1 MKKVLSI
8 VFILYG
14 AFTGVAAQVPF
25 FQEYF
30 LLRKNESIQI
40 NAILQ
45 EKEGFMWYATSKGL
59 YNFDGENQKRFTTK
73 EGLENDVVT
82 ALAEDS
88 LGRIWIGYD
97 NGKVGFFQAD
107 SFQIFDPPEG
117 SATKTVSDILFDSKG
132 NLWFST
138 LNDGLYYFTSNRLY
152 RVDEAEGMPDLYIYD
167 LAEDAVGNIWAG
179 TDGGAAVCTLQGN
192 KISIQVINY
201 TDGLPDNIIRKII
214 PESDHSVLLAT
225 EDAGILRYD
234 LSSKKHEDFL
244 DHSWSYGPVSDI
256 KIKDDKIWIAVPQ
269 KGLLVYDRNI
279 NQEILYSQDQV
290 HSLHAIRIL
299 EKDQEGNIWI
309 GTKSGILRT
318 PGDGLQFM
326 ERPEPGGS
334 ANILAVTVDHQDNI
348 WFSSKDG
355 LLKRPLNSK
364 SENIKPLAN
373 TPFNRYTVISLYT
386 DSKGYIWAGL
396 YGEGV
401 LRINPATGKI
411 RHLSQELRNGNILSI
426 AGHEN
431 TVWLGTLGGSS
442 RITLLDD
449 ESLDITNFSSK
460 DGLASDFIYQ
470 VFLENSQRV
479 WFATDGEGIA
489 MMNRDGFH
497 HYEKELPS
505 AVVYG
510 MAQDGNGSLW
520 VNVQGNGLYIFDGT
534 KFHACDSTLI
544 LRDKNIHALVSD
556 KAGNIVVMHDAGMD
570 IIDIRK
576 HKVVYLGEEVG
587 VRDKITNL
595 NAAGLDSHG
604 NIYFGTT
611 GGIIKYTSEQNYLRH
626 KPKPSL
632 QNISVFDA
640 QINFAAAKALR
651 YDENN
656 ITINYLGV
664 WFKNPNGLLY
674 SYKME
679 NYDRDWITTKNQAVT
694 YSRLPPGNYTFKLK
708 VSESSDF
715 SDAQET
721 SIAFSIHPPI
731 WQTIPF
737 YIFSVILL
745 AAGVYFIIKSSER
758 KLRRYNE
765 LLEEKVQLR
774 TKEIQQQ
781 SDEIQTQNEE
791 ISAQSEEILRI
802 NENLEEIVQERTRD
816 LERKNKALE
825 EYAFINGHKL
835 RSPVAT
841 ILGLINL
848 FSKAKLDA
856 EGMEINRRLQNTADE
871 LDSVVSS
878 ITKAI
883 ERSERKIPKIRG
895 D

>member
-8 VFILYG
+8 VLILYG
-14 AFTGVAAQVPF
+14 AFTGVSAQVPF

-97 NGKVGFFQAD
+97 NGKVGFFQSD

-167 LAEDAVGNIWAG
+167 LAEDAAGNIWAG

-290 HSLHAIRIL
+290 HGLNAIRIL

-401 LRINPATGKI
+401 LRIDPATGKI
-411 RHLSQELRNGNILSI
+411 
-426 AGHEN
+426 
-431 TVWLGTLGGSS
+431 TTL
-442 RITLLDD
+442 
-449 ESLDITNFSSK
+449 K
-460 DGLASDFIYQ
+460 
-470 VFLENSQRV
+470 
-479 WFATDGEGIA
+479 
-489 MMNRDGFH
+489 
-497 HYEKELPS
+497 P
-505 AVVYG
+505 
-510 MAQDGNGSLW
+510 
-520 VNVQGNGLYIFDGT
+520 GT
-534 KFHACDSTLI
+534 KK
-544 LRDKNIHALVSD
+544 REYP
-556 KAGNIVVMHDAGMD
+556 
-570 IIDIRK
+570 K
-576 HKVVYLGEEVG
+576 H
-587 VRDKITNL
+587 
-595 NAAGLDSHG
+595 
-604 NIYFGTT
+604 
-611 GGIIKYTSEQNYLRH
+611 
-626 KPKPSL
+626 
-632 QNISVFDA
+632 
-640 QINFAAAKALR
+640 
-651 YDENN
+651 
-656 ITINYLGV
+656 
-664 WFKNPNGLLY
+664 
-674 SYKME
+674 
-679 NYDRDWITTKNQAVT
+679 
-694 YSRLPPGNYTFKLK
+694 SR
-708 VSESSDF
+708 
-715 SDAQET
+715 A
-721 SIAFSIHPPI
+721 
-731 WQTIPF
+731 
-737 YIFSVILL
+737 
-745 AAGVYFIIKSSER
+745 
-758 KLRRYNE
+758 
-765 LLEEKVQLR
+765 
-774 TKEIQQQ
+774 
-781 SDEIQTQNEE
+781 
-791 ISAQSEEILRI
+791 
-802 NENLEEIVQERTRD
+802 
-816 LERKNKALE
+816 
-825 EYAFINGHKL
+825 
-835 RSPVAT
+835 
-841 ILGLINL
+841 
-848 FSKAKLDA
+848 
-856 EGMEINRRLQNTADE
+856 
-871 LDSVVSS
+871 
-878 ITKAI
+878 
-883 ERSERKIPKIRG
+883 
-895 D
+895 